1 MSKPDWCPQDVWDG
15 ADIVGERI
23 HGRHV
28 RGWVVWPLITEDGK
42 PAQEII
48 ARAILAAEK
57 RGEEREREAIEALL
71 THGAPHSPR
80 RYIYDNTADRRI
92 WACDQL
98 DETIRARSIP

>member
-1 MSKPDWCPQDVWDG
+1 MSKPDWCPKEVWDCVERLPIISENFDDG
-15 ADIVGERI
+15 DMMIV
-23 HGRHV
+23 
-28 RGWVVWPLITEDGK
+28 
-42 PAQEII
+42 

-71 THGAPHSPR
+71 AHGAPHSPR

-98 DETIRARSIP
+98 DAAIRARSTP